1 MPLLPNLGGQTAL
14 NLASKLHEEGI
25 LKQYGVE
32 VIGVDLEAIARG
44 EDRIIFKETMDRI
57 GVPVAKSEPVYSV
70 EEAEKVAAELG
81 YPVVLR
87 PAYTMGGTA
96 AASFTTWRNCAR

>member
-44 EDRIIFKETMDRI
+44 EDPHHLQ
-57 GVPVAKSEPVYSV
+57 GNH
-70 EEAEKVAAELG
+70 G
-81 YPVVLR
+81 
-87 PAYTMGGTA
+87 
-96 AASFTTWRNCAR
+96 